1 MKLNGDLIM
10 DEQKEQNNIRNKK
23 SLIECRGVD
32 VFYGDKQALFVVET
46 VELPAVVTLRNP
58 NSPS

>member
-32 VFYGDKQALFVVET
+32 DNNGDKQAIFGINHDIGEKENT
-46 VELPAVVTLRNP
+46 T
-58 NSPS
+58 